1 MSRESSAKTGKT
13 REQVWD
19 YDELRDQDNVDSGI
33 QFCSND
39 CLVGGTNVKMQ
50 GVL

>member
-1 MSRESSAKTGKT
+1 MKTGQR
-13 REQVWD
+13 REHVCD

-39 CLVGGTNVKMQ
+39 YLVGGTNVETQ
-50 GVL
+50 VV